1 MAFSFDTAGG
11 KTYVIETAT
20 NLPPAWTPFQTNAG
34 TGLRQSVTNAVNPS
48 AARFFRLQAR

>member
-20 NLPPAWTPFQTNAG
+20 NLPPVWVPLQTNSG
-34 TGLRQSVTNAVNPS
+34 TGVRQSLTNAVKP
-48 AARFFRLQAR
+48 AAHQFFRLQAR